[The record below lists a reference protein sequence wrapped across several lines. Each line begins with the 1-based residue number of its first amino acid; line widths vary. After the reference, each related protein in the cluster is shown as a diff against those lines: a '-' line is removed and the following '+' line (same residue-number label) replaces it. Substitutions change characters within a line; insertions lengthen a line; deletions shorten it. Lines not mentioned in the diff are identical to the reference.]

1 MGQALEIA
9 VIDDDEM
16 VMTLI
21 ANILE
26 RIDGAI
32 FCFNNVSHA
41 LKYINGDVPDIVIS
55 DIDMP
60 GTSGLFLLAKVKK
73 EFPNKVFITM
83 SGNPSHEK
91 SAIDLGSD
99 AFLKKPFSPND
110 LLGMVQRFVIGRG
123 P

>member
-1 MGQALEIA
+1 MRQALEIA

-16 VMTLI
+16 MRTLI
-21 ANILE
+21 ANILD

-32 FCFNNVSHA
+32 FCFDNASHA
-41 LKYINGDVPDIVIS
+41 LEYINADIVIS

-60 GTSGLFLLAKVKK
+60 GTNGLVLLSKVKNH
-73 EFPNKVFITM
+73 FPNKIFITM
-83 SGNPSHEK
+83 SGIHSHET
-91 SAIDLGSD
+91 SARELGAD